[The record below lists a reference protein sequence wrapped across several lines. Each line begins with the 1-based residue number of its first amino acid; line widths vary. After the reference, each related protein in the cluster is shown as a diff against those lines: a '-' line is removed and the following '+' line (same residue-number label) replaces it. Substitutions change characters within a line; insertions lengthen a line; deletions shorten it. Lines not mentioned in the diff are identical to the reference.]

1 MPSADARVPPADA
14 AGPVDAQNAPTRSLE
29 NSRLFST
36 ATTGLIIYV
45 PTDNS
50 RHDFVITNFR
60 PTDSAEEA
68 VFFRREQHLETAL
81 ARGRLARKVHALAKE
96 VFRQRPDP

>member
-68 VFFRREQHLETAL
+68 ER
-81 ARGRLARKVHALAKE
+81 
-96 VFRQRPDP
+96 